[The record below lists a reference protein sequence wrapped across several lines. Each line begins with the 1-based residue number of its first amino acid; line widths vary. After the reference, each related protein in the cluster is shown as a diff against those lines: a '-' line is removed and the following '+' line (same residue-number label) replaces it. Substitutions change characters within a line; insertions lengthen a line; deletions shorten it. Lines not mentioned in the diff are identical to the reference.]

1 MFTRKDTLIKLRSY
15 NSENARDEYFEAPCI
30 CLFLLHYVNRTEL
43 VNNRWRRACLRNLRA
58 LGIFRISFAEKLPGM
73 YIVFGQFLHVEAARK
88 VRPSLF
94 FCPSVRSNCT
104 LTNLHDAESSEMQES
119 KKKIRMLTNIYV
131 YFSNLVSKFEDTYI
145 SKIYIFFYG
154 IGIGTRKDLFITLYI
169 SKLTKSIV
177 TAFFGGILSIYEISF
192 SFTSFYGYLYGFI
205 LHTLFGTFSF
215 LFLLFI
221 ASIEFLGFTEIVD
234 GIVKLKFLGLPW
246 RQVIIVGESVLFYLY
261 KRFAFFLKYFL
272 KLHRKY
278 NYGDSKQRLFF
289 KNRKAKP
296 SPVCSKFDVW
306 SISKTPPSAKNSY
319 RTVSRKTQEK
329 RWGERSLFNVNT
341 CPMSSAR
348 APFHLQARLCDI
360 IIVLEYFLILIK
372 LSISSIEFEC
382 IPREIFIEI

>member
-1 MFTRKDTLIKLRSY
+1 MY
-15 NSENARDEYFEAPCI
+15 A
-30 CLFLLHYVNRTEL
+30 V
-43 VNNRWRRACLRNLRA
+43 
-58 LGIFRISFAEKLPGM
+58 FA
-73 YIVFGQFLHVEAARK
+73 QFLHVEAARK

-104 LTNLHDAESSEMQES
+104 LTNLHDAESSEMHES
-119 KKKIRMLTNIYV
+119 KKKNTNADGYICLFFEFRLKIRRYV
-131 YFSNLVSKFEDTYI
+131 YLED
-145 SKIYIFFYG
+145 IYIFYG
-154 IGIGTRKDLFITLYI
+154 IGIGTRKDLFMTLYI

-177 TAFFGGILSIYEISF
+177 TAFLGGILSIYEISF

-215 LFLLFI
+215 LFLLFL
-221 ASIEFLGFTEIVD
+221 ASIEFLGFTEIAD
-234 GIVKLKFLGLPW
+234 GIVKFKFLGLPW

-272 KLHRKY
+272 NRRKY

-306 SISKTPPSAKNSY
+306 SISESPPSAKNSY

-348 APFHLQARLCDI
+348 APFRLQARLCDI
-360 IIVLEYFLILIK
+360 IIMLEYFLIFIK